1 MQRSAQLLDVGVDE
15 ESSSEIARR
24 SRGSPRLCNRLLR
37 RVRDYAQVMGEGV
50 ININISRASLEKV
63 GVDNKGLD
71 EMDRKYLS
79 TIINLH
85 KGGPAGIEAIAA
97 SLSEDRLTL
106 EDVVEPYLLKQ
117 GFIVRTP
124 RGRIATETSYQHLD
138 IPYDRQTQ
146 DKLF

>member
-1 MQRSAQLLDVGVDE
+1 
-15 ESSSEIARR
+15 
-24 SRGSPRLCNRLLR
+24 
-37 RVRDYAQVMGEGV
+37 MGEGV
-50 ININISRASLEKV
+50 IDMSISRTSLEKV